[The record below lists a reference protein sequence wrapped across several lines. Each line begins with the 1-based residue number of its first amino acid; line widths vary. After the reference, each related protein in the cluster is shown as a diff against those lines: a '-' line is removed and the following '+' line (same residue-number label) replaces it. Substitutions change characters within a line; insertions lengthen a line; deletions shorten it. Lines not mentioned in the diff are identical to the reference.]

1 MDTVLAVFVFTL
13 VRLAVPFGL
22 LLVIG
27 TQFNRPKPE
36 QI

>member
-13 VRLAVPFGL
+13 IRLAVPFGL
-22 LLVIG
+22 LVVIG
-27 TQFNRPKPE
+27 TLFNRPQQG